1 MVISVLLIASDS
13 DVSIYKFDE
22 KDTNRVISLSEIKPI
37 GLSTSVAHFLSFG
50 IIQHYIS
57 ELLFL

>member
-1 MVISVLLIASDS
+1 MVISGLLIASDS

-37 GLSTSVAHFLSFG
+37 GLSTSVAQFLSFG
-50 IIQHYIS
+50 IIQHYI
-57 ELLFL
+57 

>member
-1 MVISVLLIASDS
+1 MVISGLLIASDS

-37 GLSTSVAHFLSFG
+37 GLSTSVEQFLYENYPLV
-50 IIQHYIS
+50 I
-57 ELLFL
+57 